1 MGGRCPGP
9 WYAATVRRRW
19 SSLVYWFP
27 LLYWVG
33 LLAAFV
39 ALAHLGRL
47 RPPAVDAVER
57 ELLSVFAAIRAPILD
72 RVVPVVTVLGTLP
85 GYTPVAGIIVALAHR
100 HRPREAL
107 FAGLGIVGA
116 GLYYLPLNRWFF
128 TRARP
133 TWFGDPSGYEG
144 YSFPSGHALVT
155 VAMGLVVVLALRRV
169 GSRWLGWAIAG
180 VLFYVL
186 AIAFTR
192 LYLQV
197 HHPSDIV
204 AGWLL
209 GAAWVIG
216 LSRWFDVS
224 VAASASRLD
233 RAPPP
238 SPGRASPGRPSPGR
252 PSARRRSAR
261 RPSARRNASS

>member
-1 MGGRCPGP
+1 MGPHLSKRAPWAADASAR
-9 WYAATVRRRW
+9 WYAASVRRRW

-27 LLYWVG
+27 PLYWVG
-33 LLAAFV
+33 LLAVFV

-47 RPPAVDAVER
+47 RPPLVDAVER
-57 ELLSVFAAIRAPILD
+57 EILSVFATLRTPTLD
-72 RVVPVVTVLGTLP
+72 RFVPLVTVLGTLP
-85 GYTPVAGIIVALAHR
+85 GYTPVAGIIVTLAHR

-155 VAMGLVVVLALRRV
+155 VAMGLVVVLALRRM
-169 GSRWLGWAIAG
+169 GSRWLGWAIVG
-180 VLFYVL
+180 VLVYVL

-216 LSRWFDVS
+216 LSRWFDES
-224 VAASASRLD
+224 VAASASPLD
-233 RAPPP
+233 RAPR
-238 SPGRASPGRPSPGR
+238 S
-252 PSARRRSAR
+252 SARRH
-261 RPSARRNASS
+261 SARRNASS